1 MKVIIPNKTVSVVK
15 NTIGSF
21 SERYQDY
28 KFGASQWNALRVP
41 QSDCGIVLQIV
52 DKNFEPNKENAKS
65 DVPHLYVDI
74 QQSEGNVCVSYKLK
88 WQKRKIIMMIG
99 AALLL
104 ILGMGVSLYRGDN
117 TFIFLSIGMTILA
130 GYRSMQNMIHDKKIL
145 ALFSEWLQENFKNMK
160 IEKS

>member
-1 MKVIIPNKTVSVVK
+1 MAKTEDH
-15 NTIGSF
+15 N
-21 SERYQDY
+21 D
-28 KFGASQWNALRVP
+28 
-41 QSDCGIVLQIV
+41 
-52 DKNFEPNKENAKS
+52 
-65 DVPHLYVDI
+65 
-74 QQSEGNVCVSYKLK
+74 
-88 WQKRKIIMMIG
+88 IG

-145 ALFSEWLQENFKNMK
+145 ALFGEWIQENFKNMK